1 MIEKILNGYYK
12 AKFLRKRLCD
22 VRIVVWSETE
32 PKTIESISYQEY
44 WKIKDMLIGAEEL
57 LCIY

>member
-1 MIEKILNGYYK
+1 MIEKIISGYYK

-32 PKTIESISYQEY
+32 SKTIESISYDEY
-44 WKIKDMLIGAEEL
+44 WKIKGMLIDAE
-57 LCIY
+57 

>member
-1 MIEKILNGYYK
+1 MIEKIINGYYK

-32 PKTIESISYQEY
+32 PKTIESISYDEY
-44 WKIKDMLIGAEEL
+44 WKIKGMLIEEEN
-57 LCIY
+57 

>member
-12 AKFLRKRLCD
+12 AKFLRKRLFD

-44 WKIKDMLIGAEEL
+44 WKIKDMLIGAE
-57 LCIY
+57 